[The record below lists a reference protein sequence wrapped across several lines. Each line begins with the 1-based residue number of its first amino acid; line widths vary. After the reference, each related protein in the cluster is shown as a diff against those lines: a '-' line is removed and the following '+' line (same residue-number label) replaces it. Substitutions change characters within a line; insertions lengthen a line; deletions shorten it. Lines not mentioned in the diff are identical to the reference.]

1 MDLVNL
7 IYRYVNRF
15 ITLDDL
21 LIKIKEIDLEKFEE
35 NDKLEINKLIDEL
48 NEIDKK
54 IPNEVDE
61 REKQR
66 LLGADKL
73 INFLNDSKEK
83 ITDKNEILRIEKRIE
98 EIEKS
103 KKEKRDG
110 GKRYSETVNLLTNNK
125 VYIKYCKSMSLEKL
139 LDFITQYIHVG
150 QPPMIDNETFNKLVE
165 LGIEK
170 GSKEKLWRLA
180 FNYENKGKD
189 FTKIIDYY
197 VKEKEYW
204 YLGELMSAVYNDV
217 DFKLI
222 SEKVNA
228 TNDQHFINNFNN
240 YIKELG
246 LKIE

>member
-15 ITLDDL
+15 ITLEDL

-54 IPNEVDE
+54 IPNEVDD

-73 INFLNDSKEK
+73 INFLKEAKEK
-83 ITDKNEILRIEKRIE
+83 IIDQDEILKIEKKID

-110 GKRYSETVNLLTNNK
+110 GKRYSKTYNLLTNNK
-125 VYIKYCKSMSLEKL
+125 VYIKYGESMSQEEL
-139 LDFITQYIHVG
+139 LNFITQYIHVEN
-150 QPPMIDNETFNKLVE
+150 PPMIDDYTFNKLVE

-197 VKEKEYW
+197 VAEKEYW

-246 LKIE
+246 LEI